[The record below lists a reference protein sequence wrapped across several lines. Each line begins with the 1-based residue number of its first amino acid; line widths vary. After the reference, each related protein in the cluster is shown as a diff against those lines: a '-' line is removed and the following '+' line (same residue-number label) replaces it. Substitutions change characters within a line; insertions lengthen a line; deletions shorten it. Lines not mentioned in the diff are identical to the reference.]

1 MNPRIAILICTHD
14 RPEFLRLLLEGL
26 RHERQPGVFLCVVD
40 NGIRSS
46 AAVVEPFETEF
57 ELFYRRVE
65 EPGLVAAR
73 NACLA
78 LAMDHA
84 PDVLVFIDDDET
96 PNPGWL
102 AAMTRTLR
110 DTNADFVTGPV
121 EAKFLVPP
129 PGWAISGDFFRHDG
143 RSYRT
148 SNLAIRAASFPK
160 DPQDWFQA
168 PFNRLGGEDSELL
181 SRLVEGGAVHVVAVD
196 AVVTEF
202 VPAERL
208 RRRYIWRC
216 GTRDGVIVAE
226 TILTARGTTA
236 AAYAAC
242 LLEAARKLGYAANH
256 VFWTVRSPWRINSA
270 IRDVN
275 ASIGIVLKL
284 AGRTSNYYGSQT
296 AASPDPPT

>member
-14 RPEFLRLLLEGL
+14 RPEFLRLLLDGL

-40 NGIRSS
+40 NGMRSS
-46 AAVVEPFETEF
+46 AAIVEPFRAEF

-65 EPGLVAAR
+65 EPGVVVAR

-96 PNPGWL
+96 PNSGWL
-102 AAMTRTLR
+102 AAMMRTLR

-129 PGWAISGDFFRHDG
+129 PDWAIRGDFFRHDG

-160 DPQDWFQA
+160 DPEDWFQA
-168 PFNRLGGEDSELL
+168 RFNRLGGEDSELL
-181 SRLVEGGAVHVVAVD
+181 GRLVGGGAVHEVAAD

-216 GTRDGVIVAE
+216 GTRDGAIIAE
-226 TILTARGTTA
+226 TILTARGNTA

-242 LLEAARKLGYAANH
+242 LIEAAKKLGYAANH
-256 VFWTVRSPWRINSA
+256 LFWTLRSPWRVNSA

-275 ASIGIVLKL
+275 ASAGIVLKL
-284 AGRTSNYYGSQT
+284 AGRSSHYYGSHG
-296 AASPDPPT
+296 AAAQDQPT